1 MKKGPT
7 PGTNDLITAL
17 GHLCMGSRLK
27 RLGEQMQSG
36 VATILERQG
45 LDVQP
50 AQLPLLVA
58 LEENGPLT
66 IGSLGTRVGISQP
79 GITRALAR
87 LETLGLVA
95 PASSDHPD
103 RRRRLVMLTPAGAT
117 LIRDL
122 RINLFPAVEQAVR
135 AVCRHASG
143 DILDAIGE
151 IEARL
156 NQASLDDRI
165 NSAFAGAADD

>member
-1 MKKGPT
+1 MEKRPAT
-7 PGTNDLITAL
+7 EANDLITAL
-17 GHLCMGSRLK
+17 GYLCMGSRLK

-36 VATILERQG
+36 VAAILEQQG

-58 LEENGPLT
+58 LEEGGPLT
-66 IGSLGTRVGISQP
+66 IGTLGMRVGISQP

-95 PASSDHPD
+95 PASSDHSD
-103 RRRRLVMLTPAGAT
+103 RRRHPVMLTPTGAR

-122 RINLFPAVEQAVR
+122 RSNLFPAVEQAVG
-135 AVCRHASG
+135 ALCRHASE
-143 DILDAIGE
+143 DILGAIGE
-151 IEARL
+151 IEEGL
-156 NQASLDDRI
+156 HEESLDSRI
-165 NSAFAGAADD
+165 SRAFERTAND